1 MCIKLLEWFN
11 NDFLFIFESNTFKN
25 CNKYKESNRDKLHH
39 NIKIIIDE
47 PKISNLKI
55 PNESNESNES
65 NELNESNEP
74 NESNESINI
83 GISTDKYDLYTWDIL

>member
-47 PKISNLKI
+47 PKISPSNSNTSLKT
-55 PNESNESNES
+55 NV
-65 NELNESNEP
+65 
-74 NESNESINI
+74 
-83 GISTDKYDLYTWDIL
+83 STPSSKDEYDLYTWDIL